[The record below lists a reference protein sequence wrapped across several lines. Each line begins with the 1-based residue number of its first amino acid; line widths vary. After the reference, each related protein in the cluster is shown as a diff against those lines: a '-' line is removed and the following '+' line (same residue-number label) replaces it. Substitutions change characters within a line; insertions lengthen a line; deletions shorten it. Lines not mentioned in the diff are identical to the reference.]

1 MNGSLVSPPPF
12 SWDDW
17 YASVGGRSIH
27 IAEVD
32 AILHEIK
39 EYQYPKFTGKVN
51 PVQTVFENPQS
62 AAALVKKKAFEL
74 GADEAGIAEIEAA
87 DIYKDR
93 VVNEKFAIVV

>member
-1 MNGSLVSPPPF
+1 MKGSSTSPPPF

-39 EYQYPKFTGKVN
+39 EYQYPKFKGEVN
-51 PVQTVFENPQS
+51 PIQTVFENPQS
-62 AAALVKKKAFEL
+62 ASALVKKKAFEL
-74 GADEAGIAEIEAA
+74 GADEAGIAEIEAT

-93 VVNEKFAIVV
+93 VVTMKSMQ